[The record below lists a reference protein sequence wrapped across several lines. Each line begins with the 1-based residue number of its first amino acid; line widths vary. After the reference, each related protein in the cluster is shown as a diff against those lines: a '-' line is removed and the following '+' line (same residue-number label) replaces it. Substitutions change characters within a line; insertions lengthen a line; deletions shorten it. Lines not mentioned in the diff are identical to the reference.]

1 MEAWGF
7 LNNKVDHV
15 AFAKQ
20 YAENGRPGGDEE
32 TTREVGVVGAV
43 NFVRQPLFGRLVLSF
58 ERVVYLWIRQ
68 PLGWFLVGR
77 CWLEPT
83 P

>member
-1 MEAWGF
+1 M
-7 LNNKVDHV
+7 NNKVDHV

-43 NFVRQPLFGRLVLSF
+43 NYSYDNRYLADLSYRLSGSSIYGSDTVGVVFGRQV
-58 ERVVYLWIRQ
+58 
-68 PLGWFLVGR
+68 LVGTYTMR
-77 CWLEPT
+77 LS
-83 P
+83 